1 MKSIICI
8 YQEPCLVSHHW
19 PSCVCSLLTSL
30 ASLLSSVICPWPDVR
45 RCDGCCAEEGGSHT
59 SEECWQCP
67 EVSEAPATS
76 QPQLQPDLPSLD
88 QEAGWGHS
96 DWDISRTIHDDALSS
111 HCCPPHD
118 CPLLPSP
125 GQQLYN
131 NQWSFYWC
139 FTFIFI
145 MVVFSK
151 VLIVI

>member
-30 ASLLSSVICPWPDVR
+30 ASLVSSVICPWPGVR
-45 RCDGCCAEEGGSHT
+45 RWEGCCPWEGGSHT

-111 HCCPPHD
+111 HCCPPLHCYPHPD
-118 CPLLPSP
+118 
-125 GQQLYN
+125 N
-131 NQWSFYWC
+131 NYIIISDH
-139 FTFIFI
+139 FID
-145 MVVFSK
+145 
-151 VLIVI
+151 VLHLFLSWWYSQRFW